1 MSFDPLKIYM
11 FKDGLVR
18 LATVPYSTSK
28 ASLKQRF
35 VHLTNYSVNKK
46 AESYVKNQNAENTVA
61 DAKGGKKINT
71 EASEKKTEETKTD

>member
-1 MSFDPLKIYM
+1 M
-11 FKDGLVR
+11 
-18 LATVPYSTSK
+18 
-28 ASLKQRF
+28 
-35 VHLTNYSVNKK
+35 HLTNYSVNKK